1 MKSGLRISGLS
12 LVTIF
17 SSFTIAAIVLF
28 LYYVSELTRDSSF
41 PSNITTPA
49 GEKLEGEIITSYRGA
64 ILGLLFILSGMQ
76 GYVILRRLI

>member
-1 MKSGLRISGLS
+1 MKSGLTISGLS

-28 LYYVSELTRDSSF
+28 LYYVSELTRDSNF
-41 PSNITTPA
+41 PDNIGLPA
-49 GEKLEGEIITSYRGA
+49 GAKLEGELITAYRGA